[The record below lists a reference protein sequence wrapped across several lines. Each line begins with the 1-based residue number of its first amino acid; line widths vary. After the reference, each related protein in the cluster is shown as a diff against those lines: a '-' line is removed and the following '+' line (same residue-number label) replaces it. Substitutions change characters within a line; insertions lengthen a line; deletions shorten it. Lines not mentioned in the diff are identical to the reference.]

1 MPLTKIQPSGLDQTL
16 NYSVNKITVSGVDV
30 LNYAQSA
37 FLQANTVY
45 NVANTLSPEDTFAR
59 TQANS
64 AYTQANTATTNAE
77 TADSKAVSSGLY
89 ANAAFIQANAAFTK
103 ANTGG
108 ASGLIYKASNTTPTT
123 ANVGDQWY
131 SVTEDILYQ
140 YINDGTSNAWVDI
153 SSSAVTTN
161 PGAGGGTNNARS
173 IINSYIFGY

>member
-1 MPLTKIQPSGLDQTL
+1 MTTKLQPANIDQTL
-16 NYSVNKITVSGVDV
+16 DYSVNKITVSGVDV

-45 NVANTLSPEDTFAR
+45 NVANTLSPTDTFAR

-64 AYTQANTATTNAE
+64 A
-77 TADSKAVSSGLY
+77 
-89 ANAAFIQANAAFTK
+89 FIQANAAFIK

-108 ASGLIYKASNTTPTT
+108 ASGLIYKASNTTPAT

-153 SSSAVTTN
+153 SSSAITTN
-161 PGAGGGTNNARS
+161 PGAGGGSGTNNARS
-173 IINSYIFGY
+173 IINSYVFGY

>member
-64 AYTQANTATTNAE
+64 AF
-77 TADSKAVSSGLY
+77 V
-89 ANAAFIQANAAFTK
+89 QANAAFAA

-108 ASGLIYKASNTTPTT
+108 
-123 ANVGDQWY
+123 
-131 SVTEDILYQ
+131 
-140 YINDGTSNAWVDI
+140 
-153 SSSAVTTN
+153 
-161 PGAGGGTNNARS
+161 GGGTSQAKTM
-173 IINSYIFGY
+173 IFSMVFNTNI

>member
-1 MPLTKIQPSGLDQTL
+1 MTTRIQPTNLDSTL
-16 NYSVNKITVSGVDV
+16 DYSVNKITVSGVDV

-64 AYTQANTATTNAE
+64 A
-77 TADSKAVSSGLY
+77 
-89 ANAAFIQANAAFTK
+89 FIQANAAFIK

-108 ASGLIYKASNTTPTT
+108 ASGLIYKASNTTPST

-153 SSSAVTTN
+153 SSSAITTN
-161 PGAGGGTNNARS
+161 AGGGGSTS
-173 IINSYIFGY
+173 PSVIYGLSTVFGNGL

>member
-1 MPLTKIQPSGLDQTL
+1 MTTRLQPTNLDPTL
-16 NYSVNKITVSGVDV
+16 DYSVNKITVSGVDV

-45 NVANTLSPEDTFAR
+45 NVANTLSPTDTFAR
-59 TQANS
+59 TQ
-64 AYTQANTATTNAE
+64 
-77 TADSKAVSSGLY
+77 
-89 ANAAFIQANAAFTK
+89 ANAAFIQANAAFIK

-108 ASGLIYKASNTTPTT
+108 ASGLIYIASNTTPST

-153 SSSAVTTN
+153 SSSAITTN
-161 PGAGGGTNNARS
+161 PGAGGSGTNNARS
-173 IINSYIFGY
+173 IINSYVFGY